1 MKDTEII
8 ELYWQ
13 RDQSA
18 ITETGTKYGN
28 LLRKI
33 SFNILAQN
41 SDAEENVN
49 DTYFSLWRLMPP
61 KRPSYF
67 SAFICRVSRN
77 LALKKYEYLSSAKRN
92 QNAVISISELNEC
105 VSGTES
111 PLSEYE
117 EKELINTINSFL
129 KKQKY
134 GTRAVFIKRYFYFF
148 TIREISEQTGMSETQ
163 ITTLL
168 YRTRKELKQ
177 YLIKEGYSL

>member
-41 SDAEENVN
+41 SDAEENVRHLLFAMEA
-49 DTYFSLWRLMPP
+49 YAA

-148 TIREISEQTGMSETQ
+148 TIREIAQQTGMSETQ